1 LQYMPIITRRTIL
14 LGLLLVLITYTIF
27 ISGWSNN
34 DEIMFQEKDVFVVR
48 CGRGLICLKFESPS
62 SWRQSIVKPGDP
74 DTVEMTYNRATLLSL
89 LFLKTDFQR
98 MLIVGLGGG
107 SIPNYVFHHYPQTKI
122 DVAEIKPIVVKLAK
136 QYFQFDTES
145 SRVTVFT
152 GPGTEFMNYSTYKYD
167 FIVIDG
173 GPQMSGNINDLK
185 IIREHLKDD
194 GVAVISSYKNDD
206 FNQAKIARIQSVFK
220 QVIVLETNQVN
231 VQILALKTPVEITEK
246 SLKERAKKLQDFL
259 QTSIDFPGMVNL
271 EHTVDHI
278 SVLSGF
284 EIVNG

>member
-1 LQYMPIITRRTIL
+1 MPIITRRTIL
-14 LGLLLVLITYTIF
+14 SVLLLIVVTYTIF
-27 ISGWSNN
+27 ISGWGN
-34 DEIMFQEKDVFVVR
+34 DEVLFQEKDVFVVR
-48 CGRGLICLKFESPS
+48 CGRGLICLKFESPT
-62 SWRQSIVKPGDP
+62 SWRQSVVKPGDP
-74 DTVEMTYNRATLLSL
+74 DTVEMTYNRATLIAL

-122 DVAEIKPIVVKLAK
+122 DVAEIKPIVVQLAK

-145 SRVTVFT
+145 PRVSVFT
-152 GPGTEFMNYSTYKYD
+152 GPGKEFIEYSTYKYD

-185 IIREHLKDD
+185 IIREHLNDD

-246 SLKERAKKLQDFL
+246 SLKERAKKLQEVL
-259 QTSIDFPGMVNL
+259 RTSIDFPGMVNL

-278 SVLSGF
+278 SVLSGL
-284 EIVNG
+284 EIVNS